1 MKYRDG
7 QTMKLG
13 DRVQLWGDKFGGIV
27 CIIADG
33 LFSDEFPEANWAF
46 LKNGLLIKLDD
57 GQQVARM
64 EPSGMRGCFLR
75 TG

>member
-13 DRVQLWGDKFGGIV
+13 DRVQLWGDKFGEIV
-27 CIIADG
+27 CIIEGG
-33 LFSDEFPEANWAF
+33 LFSDEFPEANWAY

-57 GQQVARM
+57 GQLM
-64 EPSGMRGCFLR
+64 HYPEIDEDLIFLPPQ
-75 TG
+75 

>member
-13 DRVQLWGDKFGGIV
+13 DRVQLWGDKLGEIV

-57 GQQVARM
+57 GQLM
-64 EPSGMRGCFLR
+64 HYPEIDKDLIFLPPQ
-75 TG
+75 